1 MKNKRLANSFK
12 FRVDQNI
19 IFCDVSNDFNEK
31 WLDKDLEEIFSNT
44 ISRLSK
50 GTHMPIL
57 INLGVLD
64 FYTGI
69 KVFKSLSNNSKIKSI
84 VLSETFLVN
93 SYRLKLFLIVQNI
106 MDITIIPDAI
116 FKNFQSA
123 RHYCNK
129 NNQMYNALS

>member
-1 MKNKRLANSFK
+1 MENNRLANYFK

-19 IFCDVSNDFNEK
+19 IFCNVSNDFNDK

-44 ISRLSK
+44 ISKLSQ

-57 INLGVLD
+57 INLRALD
-64 FYTGI
+64 FYAGI
-69 KVFKSLSNNSKIKSI
+69 KVFKFLSNNSKIKSI

-106 MDITIIPDAI
+106 MDLTIIPDAI
-116 FKNFQSA
+116 FKNFQPA
-123 RHYCNK
+123 MQYCNK
-129 NNQMYNALS
+129 NNKMYNALS